1 MDLAPYQFY
10 RRSPA
15 LVERWEE
22 RRSEAV
28 AMLAL
33 AVREGELEGEELDE
47 LAGVIHKIAGTAALF
62 GETPLGICAA
72 ELERALRLDVPAEER
87 LRLARQM
94 LAAT

>member
-1 MDLAPYQFY
+1 MDLSPKQFY
-10 RRSPA
+10 NRSPA
-15 LVERWEE
+15 LIERWEE
-22 RRSEAV
+22 RRSEAI

-33 AVREGELEGEELDE
+33 AVKAGDLEGEELDQ

-62 GETPLGICAA
+62 GETPLGLCAA

-94 LAAT
+94 LATA

>member
-1 MDLAPYQFY
+1 MDLSPNQFY
-10 RRSPA
+10 RRTPG
-15 LVERWEE
+15 LIERWEE

-33 AVREGELEGEELDE
+33 AVKHGDLEGQQLDE
-47 LAGVIHKIAGTAALF
+47 LAFVIHKIAGTAALF
-62 GETPLGICAA
+62 GEKPLGLCAA

-94 LAAT
+94 LAAA